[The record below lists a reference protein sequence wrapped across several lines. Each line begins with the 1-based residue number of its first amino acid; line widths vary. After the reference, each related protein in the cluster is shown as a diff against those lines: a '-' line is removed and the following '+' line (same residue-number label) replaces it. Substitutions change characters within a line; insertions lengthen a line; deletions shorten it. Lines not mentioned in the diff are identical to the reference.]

1 MTKIVEKTMKEKRHI
16 IIIGAGF
23 ASSGEIQSYLSHVVD
38 HFDLAHHIEFKT
50 TVTRSAWSE
59 QESKWLLN
67 TECNGIVNKGR
78 KADVLINAAG
88 ILNHYRYPDI
98 PGLDSYR
105 GRLIHTADWD
115 HSVNLAGKR
124 VSVIGAG
131 ASAVQVIPQIQPLV
145 KELSVYIRT
154 PSWITSLPNSF
165 EGVDNNSHNT
175 AGYLQRCKSLESYY
189 NKLFPVFYRDSKTQT
204 QKREELEL
212 WMRER
217 IADPSLRKNLI
228 PNYELG
234 CRRISPGEPFLQALQ
249 KPNVACIFSPIL
261 TCQPEGLETQDG
273 IETSDVIIAATG
285 FDTSFRPR
293 FPLLGRNGVDLR
305 DLWKDDPISY
315 MGLGCAE
322 FPNYLSMLGPNCP
335 VANGS
340 LIGSLEAMA
349 DFFVRL
355 LKRVDSFD
363 VATFMPDKGAQEDFN
378 LQVEEFMKG
387 AVWTGNCTSWYKRG
401 KGGRITAV
409 WPGSSLHY
417 REVLEQDRWEDWN
430 WTYRG
435 RRYGIWGKGESAV
448 EKAGGDHSHYLEHGP
463 LLRMPSLA

>member
-1 MTKIVEKTMKEKRHI
+1 LCVLIPFDIAAISSGLILADVRR
-16 IIIGAGF
+16 F

-38 HFDLAHHIEFKT
+38 HFDLAHHIEFET

-59 QESKWLLN
+59 QESKWLVN

-115 HSVNLAGKR
+115 HSVDLAGKR

-154 PSWITSLPNSF
+154 SSWITSLPDSF
-165 EGVDNNSHNT
+165 EGVDNNSHNI

-249 KPNVACIFSPIL
+249 KPNVTCIFSPIL

-273 IETSDVIIAATG
+273 IEISDVIIAATG

-340 LIGSLEAMA
+340 LIG
-349 DFFVRL
+349 
-355 LKRVDSFD
+355 
-363 VATFMPDKGAQEDFN
+363 T
-378 LQVEEFMKG
+378 
-387 AVWTGNCTSWYKRG
+387 
-401 KGGRITAV
+401 
-409 WPGSSLHY
+409 
-417 REVLEQDRWEDWN
+417 
-430 WTYRG
+430 
-435 RRYGIWGKGESAV
+435 
-448 EKAGGDHSHYLEHGP
+448 
-463 LLRMPSLA
+463 

>member
-1 MTKIVEKTMKEKRHI
+1 MTKIVERTMKEKRHI

-59 QESKWLLN
+59 QESKWLVD

-115 HSVNLAGKR
+115 HSIDLAGEE
-124 VSVIGAG
+124 VSRE
-131 ASAVQVIPQIQPLV
+131 STTTPTTPQV
-145 KELSVYIRT
+145 
-154 PSWITSLPNSF
+154 TSNAARALRATTTNSF
-165 EGVDNNSHNT
+165 LSFTGI
-175 AGYLQRCKSLESYY
+175 R
-189 NKLFPVFYRDSKTQT
+189 KTQT

-212 WMRER
+212 WMRKR

-249 KPNVACIFSPIL
+249 KPNVTCIFSPIL

-293 FPLLGRNGVDLR
+293 FPLLGRNGIDLR

-355 LKRVDSFD
+355 LKRVDSFG

-378 LQVEEFMKG
+378 MQVEGFMQG
-387 AVWTGNCTSWYKRG
+387 AVWTGNCTNKRG
-401 KGGRITAV
+401 KEGRITAV

-463 LLRMPSLA
+463 LLRMSSLA

>member
-1 MTKIVEKTMKEKRHI
+1 MTKIIGTTIKEKRHI
-16 IIIGAGF
+16 IIIGAGVSGILLGCACDVPSDIYQYSFAPTKDWSKLF

-67 TECNGIVNKGR
+67 TECNGIVNKVR

-115 HSVNLAGKR
+115 HSVDLAGKR

-154 PSWITSLPNSF
+154 PSWITSLPDSF
-165 EGVDNNSHNT
+165 EGVDNNPDNPPD
-175 AGYLQRCKSLESYY
+175 YIQRCKSLESYY
-189 NKLFPVFYRDSKTQT
+189 NKLFPVFYRDSNTQT

-249 KPNVACIFSPIL
+249 KPNVTCVFSPIL
-261 TCQPEGLETQDG
+261 TYQPEGLETHDG
-273 IETSDVIIAATG
+273 IGISDVIIAATG

-340 LIGSLEAMA
+340 LIGM
-349 DFFVRL
+349 
-355 LKRVDSFD
+355 
-363 VATFMPDKGAQEDFN
+363 
-378 LQVEEFMKG
+378 
-387 AVWTGNCTSWYKRG
+387 
-401 KGGRITAV
+401 
-409 WPGSSLHY
+409 
-417 REVLEQDRWEDWN
+417 
-430 WTYRG
+430 
-435 RRYGIWGKGESAV
+435 
-448 EKAGGDHSHYLEHGP
+448 
-463 LLRMPSLA
+463 